1 MTVNRY
7 AADQPPAAT
16 GAGLWRTACRT
27 ARALRAI
34 HHEQVLMWELFYQVG
49 RRLPAP
55 DDAGA
60 RAGHTD
66 PARDSCA
73 PAYRRPVRP

>member
-1 MTVNRY
+1 
-7 AADQPPAAT
+7 
-16 GAGLWRTACRT
+16 
-27 ARALRAI
+27 
-34 HHEQVLMWELFYQVG
+34 MWELFCQAG

-60 RAGHTD
+60 QAGHTD

>member
-7 AADQPPAAT
+7 AGGQPPAAT

-34 HHEQVLMWELFYQVG
+34 HHEQVLMWELFWQVG
-49 RRLPAP
+49 RGPA
-55 DDAGA
+55 DRTGQ
-60 RAGHTD
+60 
-66 PARDSCA
+66 DSCA